1 MRPKLFTIF
10 PTAVTEQTNRWT
22 LAESVKLLQSNAH
35 PAYAE
40 STPLLHSN
48 VLGTNAIHGICRSY
62 PEASKTRQKWSLLCT
77 SFNDSQSR
85 DRSTEEVSNR
95 HTSMPRIE
103 EKRGRRIRW
112 VTRMQHSRCSSG
124 MVKQTLGDNEFP
136 HKLSRRTEATPHPSV
151 QAAVPSNTQ
160 NTLYLMA
167 SIMRDSITN
176 TIKISR

>member
-40 STPLLHSN
+40 SPPLLHSN

-124 MVKQTLGDNEFP
+124 MVKQTLGDNSLISSAGERKLHHILVCRQQSP
-136 HKLSRRTEATPHPSV
+136 ATHKTHCTWWLQSCVTP
-151 QAAVPSNTQ
+151 
-160 NTLYLMA
+160 
-167 SIMRDSITN
+167 
-176 TIKISR
+176 